1 MIGENDPVEPL
12 HLVQD
17 PNVAPEGVQNEEN
30 EGGEP
35 AEVQQ
40 PPQEEQ
46 PQYPVSTLV
55 QSVGNR
61 PFELSLRTIHA
72 LQLLIL
78 TFPRGLTLLMAAN
91 DVNRPIVNG
100 VAQLDV
106 HRKFLPAFEKYLH
119 WITFTFPTTG
129 TKVQAQIMLANR
141 LEAACNLIQGGACAC
156 FLNSP
161 FRQQRRSQPSRRR
174 IMASSR

>member
-1 MIGENDPVEPL
+1 MIEDNINDPV
-12 HLVQD
+12 HLVADANLEPSEDQQEQEQ
-17 PNVAPEGVQNEEN
+17 VQQNE
-30 EGGEP
+30 P
-35 AEVQQ
+35 AQ
-40 PPQEEQ
+40 P

-61 PFELSLRTIHA
+61 PFEISLRTIHN

-78 TFPRGLTLLMAAN
+78 TFPRGLTLLMAAT
-91 DVNRPIVNG
+91 DANRPAVNG
-100 VAQLDV
+100 AAQLDV

-161 FRQQRRSQPSRRR
+161 FRQQRRAQPSRRR
-174 IMASSR
+174 ILASSR